1 MRGGD
6 EVPDFRK
13 WFWGKIFDEFE
24 PRDLIVFFTVGAIF
38 ALIYNDKIS
47 PDHTASVLSGLVG
60 YALGRPGGKG
70 E

>member
-1 MRGGD
+1 M
-6 EVPDFRK
+6 PDFRK

-24 PRDLIVFFTVGAIF
+24 ARDFLVLLVVLAVF

-47 PDHTASVLSGLVG
+47 ADHTASVMTGLVG

>member
-1 MRGGD
+1 MM
-6 EVPDFRK
+6 PDFRK

-24 PRDLIVFFTVGAIF
+24 ARDFLVLLVVLAVF